1 MIVQFSVKNC
11 KSFKDKCTFSM
22 VASNYDKDTNE
33 SSNVI
38 QLEQFNL
45 RLLKSGVIYGANA
58 SGKSKFIDAIAFA
71 KNFILKSSTEG
82 QSNDLILI
90 DSFRLSIETILKP
103 SEFEFIFVHADTRYR
118 FGFEAGTTEII
129 SEWLYSQSNKPKSKE
144 IELYYR
150 DNQDV
155 EFHTSL
161 PKVKTLFKEN
171 LVRPNALLI
180 SVLAQFNDTL
190 AISLLNYF
198 SNISTVSGLDE
209 SEFRL
214 NTINK
219 IKDVKQKFGVLEML
233 KSADLGI
240 TDIEYL
246 EKPKWLDKMPDNRRK
261 QYETQDLSSISTKHK
276 MYRENNELL
285 GELSFDMSDDESHGT
300 QKFFYF
306 SGLIIDALENGTP
319 LIVDELDS
327 KLHPNL
333 VCKIVSLFNSKE
345 SNPKN
350 AQLIFNTHDTNL
362 LSSGLFRRDQI
373 WFISKDTYGASKMY
387 SLADFKTTEVRKN
400 EPFED
405 NYIKGKYGAV
415 PYLGDFDELINRI
428 VSEDGKAE

>member
-1 MIVQFSVKNC
+1 MILSSHVQYN
-11 KSFKDKCTFSM
+11 
-22 VASNYDKDTNE
+22 
-33 SSNVI
+33 
-38 QLEQFNL
+38 
-45 RLLKSGVIYGANA
+45 G
-58 SGKSKFIDAIAFA
+58 
-71 KNFILKSSTEG
+71 
-82 QSNDLILI
+82 
-90 DSFRLSIETILKP
+90 TILSDKFKLSFDAFVSS
-103 SEFEFIFVHADTRYR
+103 SEFEIVFIHEAVRYR
-118 FGFEAGTTEII
+118 YGFEALINEVT
-129 SEWLYSQSNKPKSKE
+129 SEWLYSQSEKPKSKE

-150 DNQDV
+150 DKQNVD
-155 EFHTSL
+155 FHSSL
-161 PKVKTLFKEN
+161 PKVKTLFKED

-180 SVLAQFNDTL
+180 SVLAQFNDQL
-190 AISLLNYF
+190 ATSLLNYF
-198 SNISTVSGLDE
+198 SKINTVSGLNE
-209 SEFRL
+209 SEFRI
-214 NTINK
+214 NTISK
-219 IKDVKQKFGVLEML
+219 IKDAKQKDRVLELL

-246 EKPKWLDKMPDNRRK
+246 EKPDWLDILPDSSRTFFE
-261 QYETQDLSSISTKHK
+261 QEDLSSVVTKHILFQK
-276 MYRENNELL
+276 ENIAL
-285 GELSFDMSDDESHGT
+285 GDIKFDMSKDESHGT

-333 VCKIVSLFNSKE
+333 VCKIVSLFNSKQ

-373 WFISKDTYGASKMY
+373 WFISKDNYGASKMY

-415 PYLGDFDELINRI
+415 PYLGDFDELINKI